1 MSSAVTARPLYWQV
15 SVPCSCLL
23 KTVTVRCGH
32 CSGLLSVNMTKAS
45 FVPLHL
51 LTSFG
56 VDEQIQELTVD
67 TPPLMHPIEE
77 DDVDD
82 KDPVPTVVNK
92 PPEKRQRA
100 PSAYNHF
107 IKEEI
112 RRLKGREP
120 NMTHKEAFST
130 AAKNW
135 AHFPRVQYKVD
146 GEGCSQ
152 GERKETKDGDIDEV
166 VLNANHKSL
175 NSCSYFP
182 ICIQANEKL
191 HRV

>member
-1 MSSAVTARPLYWQV
+1 MSIMNHFLDLSEKV

-51 LTSFG
+51 LTSFE
-56 VDEQIQELTVD
+56 VDKQIQELPVD

-107 IKEEI
+107 IKLEEI
-112 RRLKGREP
+112 RRLKAREP

-152 GERKETKDGDIDEV
+152 GERKENKDGDIDEV
-166 VLNANHKSL
+166 D
-175 NSCSYFP
+175 
-182 ICIQANEKL
+182 IQTNGLRERKAS
-191 HRV
+191 RQ